1 MPLDEFAWRV
11 RLARRRKAHARKFK
25 MAAGLITL
33 TIAAIAWYLGYYMQ
47 RPEYALAQAAAA
59 VEQHD
64 LAAFQRR
71 VNIAAVADAGY
82 DDLTYVLFSRDTRL
96 SESERSASGKFYQRI
111 KGSVAEGL
119 TYTIENA
126 VQNSVWAEPEGVNA
140 LKGRQ
145 LGIDFEYL
153 MECSHLRDTSV
164 LSIGDVTRDG
174 SGAVAMLTVVDEGT
188 GLEFPLQLRMEKGD
202 LGWQVVRVVNYRA
215 YLEAVQMAAGSD
227 VTRYIEATRP
237 IVDRY
242 NGVFRSTQYEFLY
255 LTETAWGTYTTEHR
269 RALIRLLQDDVIPLL
284 KKYQRE
290 LDAVEIPRG
299 AAYLAAQ
306 RKASTEAS
314 IASYESFIR
323 GLDTGLP
330 EEFARAETLHKQ
342 ALTYDLRVGDM
353 VRRSAVSEETPATP

>member
-1 MPLDEFAWRV
+1 MDDYNWRL
-11 RLARRRKAHARKFK
+11 RLRSRKIKSHNRTATMLAIIMLALAVGSILWYFFIHARS
-25 MAAGLITL
+25 
-33 TIAAIAWYLGYYMQ
+33 
-47 RPEYALAQAAAA
+47 PEYALDEIRDA
-59 VEQHD
+59 VLSQDAEKFERYVNLD
-64 LAAFQRR
+64 LAT
-71 VNIAAVADAGY
+71 GKLY
-82 DDLTYVLFSRDTRL
+82 DDVTRDLFTEDTSLTPQTRAKATSFYQLIKPQVSAGIKTTLL
-96 SESERSASGKFYQRI
+96 SYAASGEWQLP
-111 KGSVAEGL
+111 GGL
-119 TYTIENA
+119 
-126 VQNSVWAEPEGVNA
+126 
-140 LKGRQ
+140 LRGRQ